1 MSEMRELSP
10 PPDVQQEGGVEV
22 LRVFVVDRA
31 LSIAVQRAFEE
42 PAMWGMLFADVARQV
57 AMIYGREAEIGE
69 EEALEAIR
77 DAFASGL
84 DESEPAEPR
93 H

>member
-1 MSEMRELSP
+1 MSELRELSP
-10 PPDVQQEGGVEV
+10 PPDAEQDGGVEV
-22 LRVFVVDRA
+22 LRVFVVERA

-69 EEALEAIR
+69 AEALESIR
-77 DAFASGL
+77 DAFVSGL
-84 DESEPAEPR
+84 DDAEADEPR

>member
-1 MSEMRELSP
+1 MAETRELSI
-10 PPDVQQEGGVEV
+10 PPDVTQEGGTEV

-31 LSIAVQRAFEE
+31 LSIAVQRAFDD

-57 AMIYGREAEIGE
+57 ALVYGREAGVSEA
-69 EEALEAIR
+69 EALDAIR
-77 DAFASGL
+77 DAFAAGFDL
-84 DESEPAEPR
+84 EEQAEAR